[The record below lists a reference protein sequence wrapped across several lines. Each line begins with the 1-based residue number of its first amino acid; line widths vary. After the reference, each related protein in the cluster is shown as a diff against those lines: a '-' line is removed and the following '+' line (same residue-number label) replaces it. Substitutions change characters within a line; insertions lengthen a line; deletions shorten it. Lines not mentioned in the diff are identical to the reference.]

1 MYFTRSLGNCKNET
15 VGEVLLLGCEAPE
28 QMQKAWEL
36 LKSLPPQ
43 GSSGAVRQASK
54 MSPLSLSTVPLLLL
68 TTLLAATHCDG
79 TSTPGLARP
88 AFCLEPPFTG
98 PCKAKLIRWF
108 FNPSSGRCERFVYGG
123 CKGKKNNFLHE
134 EQCYSTCMKNE
145 MESTVESENTSQDP
159 VPGEGELA
167 PGAEELAPA
176 RKEPAPEGEEP
187 APVEEKAP
195 EEEEPVL
202 EEEEPEERAWEAVAS
217 ALQEAQ
223 QIFEEPAFAE

>member
-1 MYFTRSLGNCKNET
+1 
-15 VGEVLLLGCEAPE
+15 
-28 QMQKAWEL
+28 
-36 LKSLPPQ
+36 
-43 GSSGAVRQASK
+43 

-68 TTLLAATHCDG
+68 TTLLAVTHCDES
-79 TSTPGLARP
+79 STPDSARP

-98 PCKAKLIRWF
+98 RCRARLIRWF
-108 FNPSSGRCERFVYGG
+108 FNASSGYCEYFVYGG
-123 CKGKKNNFLHE
+123 CGRRENNFLE
-134 EQCYSTCMKNE
+134 EEDCNKTCIYNE
-145 MESTVESENTSQDP
+145 VNNTEEPGSGDEETVPREEELGYEGK
-159 VPGEGELA
+159 VPG
-167 PGAEELAPA
+167 
-176 RKEPAPEGEEP
+176 PEGEEP